1 MANSIYNK
9 NLSGYISGS
18 VRMAGRVRKRKFLPH
33 VEWSRAQGQTLCAK
47 KDQRKSDP
55 SYHGDKEAD
64 NLRVDKKRRAETEA
78 TINQRTFIMCKS
90 LMMTGKKK
98 NLKEAE
104 LQRLK

>member
-1 MANSIYNK
+1 MATY
-9 NLSGYISGS
+9 LEVYGWQAGSGRESSFPTWSGPEP
-18 VRMAGRVRKRKFLPH
+18 K
-33 VEWSRAQGQTLCAK
+33 QTLCAK

-64 NLRVDKKRRAETEA
+64 DLRVDKKRRAETEA